1 MAVSFKCHISA
12 VKIITA
18 SNTKIEK
25 EINKFLYTLRNKT
38 NLQITSCEIR
48 EGNNNNV
55 ATILYSYTGE
65 ESDYNEL
72 IK

>member
-1 MAVSFKCHISA
+1 MAVPVRCKINA
-12 VKIITA
+12 VRVITA

-48 EGNNNNV
+48 EGDNNNV

-65 ESDYNEL
+65 EKDYNEL